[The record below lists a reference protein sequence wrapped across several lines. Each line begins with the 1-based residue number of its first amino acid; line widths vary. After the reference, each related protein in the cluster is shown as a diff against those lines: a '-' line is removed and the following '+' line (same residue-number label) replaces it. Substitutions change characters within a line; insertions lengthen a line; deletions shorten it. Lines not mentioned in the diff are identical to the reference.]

1 MLTPHPSDASGMRP
15 DHQANVDDS
24 VAARTLLMPRE
35 PPPTAALDSADDE
48 DMEGVD
54 DYHVG
59 STEVHVPHPH
69 PPRSAKRAQARNR
82 RCHAD
87 EMDCALNRVNQK
99 K

>member
-1 MLTPHPSDASGMRP
+1 MRGCGGGGGGRGGE
-15 DHQANVDDS
+15 HRGVH
-24 VAARTLLMPRE
+24 AARTLLMPLE
-35 PPPTAALDSADDE
+35 PPSTTALDSADDE